1 VNYDGRL
8 VSFIAHGVD
17 IPTCQSCGE
26 KVITLEVDD
35 AINAALYDHLGL
47 LTPDQI
53 REGIERLGLTQKEIA
68 EWLGIAEA
76 TLSRWVNRCVIQSR
90 AMDNYLR
97 VFFRFPEVRAV
108 LSLPTVDAN
117 LGATVVPDSAN

>member
-1 VNYDGRL
+1 M
-8 VSFIAHGVD
+8 
-17 IPTCQSCGE
+17 
-26 KVITLEVDD
+26 EVDD
-35 AINAALYDHLGL
+35 QINAALCAHLGL

-53 REGIERLGLTQKEIA
+53 REGIDRLGLTQKEIA
-68 EWLGIAEA
+68 ERLGIAEA

-108 LSLPTVDAN
+108 LSVPAVDAN
-117 LGATVVPDSAN
+117 LGALVVPDAAN